1 LLTSNFKEDK
11 EAFFNKFCSKFLYRL
26 VFAMERVPT
35 GIKGLDELLKGGF
48 PKGRCI
54 LIVGGPGSGKTIF
67 AMQFLKAGAE
77 AGERGLYIT
86 LDENPEQVKMNMS
99 SLGWDIDKLESEGK
113 LFLLDATP
121 FKRPKKIEESTSFI
135 QENLFIPSKLTLKKL
150 IVTIQKMVKEEDIQ
164 RIAVDPITA
173 LTLRYE
179 KPYKRRRA
187 FLAFFDALTNAGCT
201 SIITSELKTTMLE
214 RSFQIE
220 EFLSQGVILLHSI
233 IHEGNV
239 IRAIQIEKM
248 RGIDH
253 DSQIR
258 PYKITSNGIEVF
270 PRDIVFKP
278 SSI

>member
-1 LLTSNFKEDK
+1 
-11 EAFFNKFCSKFLYRL
+11 
-26 VFAMERVPT
+26 MERVST

-67 AMQFLKAGAE
+67 AIQFLKAGAE
-77 AGERGLYIT
+77 AGERGLYVT
-86 LDENPEQVKMNMS
+86 LDESLEQIKMNMA
-99 SLGWDIDKLESEGK
+99 SLGWNIDKLENEGK

-121 FKRPKKIEESTSFI
+121 FRQPKKVEEESFI
-135 QENLFIPSKLTLKKL
+135 QETFMPLKLTLKGL
-150 IVTIQKMVKEEDIQ
+150 ITTIQKMVKEEDIQ

-179 KPYKRRRA
+179 KPYKKRRA
-187 FLAFFDALTNAGCT
+187 ILAFFDALTNSGCT
-201 SIITSELKTTMLE
+201 SIVTSELKTSMLE

-220 EFLSQGVILLHSI
+220 EFLSQGVILLHSV

-248 RGIDH
+248 RGVDH
-253 DSQIR
+253 DPQIR

-278 SSI
+278 SLI

>member
-1 LLTSNFKEDK
+1 
-11 EAFFNKFCSKFLYRL
+11 
-26 VFAMERVPT
+26 MERVFT

-86 LDENPEQVKMNMS
+86 LDESPEQVKINMA

-121 FKRPKKIEESTSFI
+121 FRQPKKIEESSSFI
-135 QENLFIPSKLTLKKL
+135 QESFMPLKLTLKEL

-179 KPYKRRRA
+179 KPYKKRRA

-201 SIITSELKTTMLE
+201 SIITSELKTSMLE

-220 EFLSQGVILLHSI
+220 EFLSQGVILLHSV

-253 DSQIR
+253 DPQIR

>member
-1 LLTSNFKEDK
+1 
-11 EAFFNKFCSKFLYRL
+11 
-26 VFAMERVPT
+26 MEKIST

-54 LIVGGPGSGKTIF
+54 LVVGGPGSGKTIF

-77 AGERGLYIT
+77 AGERGLYVT
-86 LDENPEQVKMNMS
+86 LDESPEQVKMNMA

-121 FKRPKKIEESTSFI
+121 FRRPKKIEESTSFI
-135 QENLFIPSKLTLKKL
+135 QEEFMPKLTLKGL

-164 RIAVDPITA
+164 RIAVDPIT
-173 LTLRYE
+173 LRYE
-179 KPYKRRRA
+179 KPYKKRRA

-201 SIITSELKTTMLE
+201 SIVTSELKTSMLE

-220 EFLSQGVILLHSI
+220 EFLSQGVILLHSVI
-233 IHEGNV
+233 YEGNV

-248 RGIDH
+248 RGVDH
-253 DSQIR
+253 DPQIR

-278 SSI
+278 SLI